1 MYPRRDS
8 SDGQP
13 RTRTMPEP
21 DLATRRHGAVSRS
34 VDRRTLL
41 LGAAGAVVAAGVGVP
56 ARAAEDAR
64 SPAAGSGPPFD
75 PALGR
80 QLKRIMRDAVRGPG
94 GHPPGAILHV
104 ESPRLGAW
112 TGVAGRG
119 RLAPAVPMRAGDR
132 FRAGSIVKPF
142 VAVRVLQLA
151 ERGRLSLDAS
161 LPEVLPGRVVGRFA
175 QAADVT
181 VRMLLGHR
189 SGIPEWDTSL
199 MDIVIAH
206 HPAKVWTIDEKL
218 DLAAAQ
224 PPVFAPGTSYS
235 YSNTEYNLLGLIIEH
250 ATGRSW
256 RHELTARVIR
266 PLGLTRTYLPAPRHR
281 SIKGA
286 HAHGYSRLDGKR
298 IDVTG
303 VDPSMAG
310 AAGGSALI
318 TTVHDLT
325 RFLNAL
331 LARRLFR
338 HPETLRQMLAFG
350 PAQGEGGVVGYGLGI
365 EQRVFPGGVE
375 SIGHLGGT
383 AGYFAWIARLRAH
396 GVTIATLQNSDDD
409 PSPLILPAAQAL
421 AAASR

>member
-1 MYPRRDS
+1 
-8 SDGQP
+8 
-13 RTRTMPEP
+13 
-21 DLATRRHGAVSRS
+21 
-34 VDRRTLL
+34 
-41 LGAAGAVVAAGVGVP
+41 
-56 ARAAEDAR
+56 
-64 SPAAGSGPPFD
+64 
-75 PALGR
+75 
-80 QLKRIMRDAVRGPG
+80 
-94 GHPPGAILHV
+94 
-104 ESPRLGAW
+104 
-112 TGVAGRG
+112 
-119 RLAPAVPMRAGDR
+119 
-132 FRAGSIVKPF
+132 
-142 VAVRVLQLA
+142 
-151 ERGRLSLDAS
+151 
-161 LPEVLPGRVVGRFA
+161 
-175 QAADVT
+175 
-181 VRMLLGHR
+181 
-189 SGIPEWDTSL
+189 
-199 MDIVIAH
+199 VIAH

-256 RHELTARVIR
+256 RHELTRRVIR

-286 HAHGYSRLDGKR
+286 HAHGYSRLGGKR

-310 AAGGSALI
+310 AAGGSALV

-383 AGYFAWIARLRAH
+383 AGYFAWIARLRPQ

-409 PSPLILPAAQAL
+409 PSPLILPAAQVL